1 MNTPQSAAE
10 SALEAGVT
18 AYNYR
23 LLPTRTCI
31 TMDPSIEALVGYSS
45 AEFLG
50 EPALLFD
57 IVHPQDRSHWL
68 RLLAGDVEKAR
79 IRMVARDGSVVWCEH
94 TVARISEGGQ
104 LVAVRGTL
112 RRIQPPPGRC
122 GRYRPLCV
130 RLVEGSSAGVD
141 DLWEV

>member
-1 MNTPQSAAE
+1 MKTPQSAAE
-10 SALEAGVT
+10 SALEAEVT
-18 AYNYR
+18 AYHYR

-57 IVHPQDRSHWL
+57 MVHPHDRSHWL
-68 RLLAGDVEKAR
+68 RLLAGDVDTAR
-79 IRMVARDGSVVWCEH
+79 IRIVARDGSVVWCEH
-94 TVARISEGGQ
+94 TVARITEGGQ

-130 RLVEGSSAGVD
+130 RLVEGSSAGGD